1 MSNQNLAVRTALND
15 PSFGGLS
22 GMAKWQA
29 KQEIGLATK
38 QNMVAAVQ
46 EQGRALLANMAL
58 ESVGALSSLEEH
70 LCEIAPAGAHRYR
83 MVVDAYAMGVAQRLA
98 QW

>member
-1 MSNQNLAVRTALND
+1 MSNQNIAIRSALND
-15 PSFGGLS
+15 PSYSQLS
-22 GMAKWQA
+22 GLAKWEA
-29 KQEIGLATK
+29 KKEVGLVTK
-38 QNMVAAVQ
+38 QNMVTAVQ

-70 LCEIAPAGAHRYR
+70 LTEIAPSGAQRYR
-83 MVVDAYAMGVAQRLA
+83 LIVDAYAMGVAQRLA